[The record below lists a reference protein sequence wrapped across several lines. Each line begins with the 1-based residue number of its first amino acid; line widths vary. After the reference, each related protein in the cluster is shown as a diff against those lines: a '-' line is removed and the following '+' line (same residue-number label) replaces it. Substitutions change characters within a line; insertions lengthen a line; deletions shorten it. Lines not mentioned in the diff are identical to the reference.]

1 MTPRRRPKRLHSL
14 IFFWLVGAIILA
26 TIASGL
32 AVTLVRDH
40 DAHPASVV
48 SRNVQGRLSRIW
60 DDQAAVD
67 AYVAQLR
74 EDTGLALKVHRNPDG
89 LPARLRVRPARG
101 IVVFD
106 GSAGYIPVVQRG
118 TLVGALEVQGAE
130 HNRAAPTVLVPTI
143 ATLLVLGLVARKVAK
158 RIARPLEDVARA
170 ANDFGAGKLDA
181 RTRVGS
187 QRRVA
192 GEVLAVADAF
202 DNMAARIERT
212 VRGQQELLGAI
223 SHELRSPLAR
233 ARVALE
239 ISKDRSA
246 EPALETLGTVERELD
261 RVDGILGDL
270 LDAARAGLSDL
281 HREDIDLA
289 EFLQDRLPA
298 ELSPR
303 PVEFELGPNS
313 RPACVDAKLM
323 LRAVSNLVR
332 NAFEHGHPD
341 TSAVVV
347 HLHRN
352 DNELV
357 IIVRDSGPGFDQALL
372 PKLFEPFVR
381 KDPARTPAHGAGG
394 VGLGLSLVRRIAEA
408 HGGTAV
414 ARNRMTG
421 DRVVGAEVELRIPV

>member
-1 MTPRRRPKRLHSL
+1 
-14 IFFWLVGAIILA
+14 VGAILLA
-26 TIASGL
+26 TVASGF
-32 AVTLVRDH
+32 AVSLLRDN

-48 SRNVQGRLSRIW
+48 SRNVQGRLGRIW
-60 DDQAAVD
+60 DDPAAVD
-67 AYVAQLR
+67 AYVTQLR
-74 EDTGLALKVHRNPDG
+74 EDTGLALTVHRNPEA
-89 LPARLRVRPARG
+89 LPARLRARPARG
-101 IVVFD
+101 VVVFD
-106 GSAGYIPVVQRG
+106 GTAGYIPVVQRG
-118 TLVGALEVQGAE
+118 VLVGALEVQSGE
-130 HNRAAPTVLVPTI
+130 HRHLGPLGLVPI
-143 ATLLVLGLVARKVAK
+143 AATLLVLGLVARKVAK

-187 QRRVA
+187 QRRAA

-202 DNMAARIERT
+202 DHMAARIERT

-239 ISKDRSA
+239 ISKDQSA
-246 EPALETLGTVERELD
+246 DPALEHLGTVERELD

-289 EFLQDRLPA
+289 AFLQERLPQ

-303 PVEFELGPNS
+303 PVQFEVGATPEL
-313 RPACVDAKLM
+313 AHVDAKLM

-332 NAFEHGHPD
+332 NAFEHGHPE
-341 TSAVVV
+341 TQPVRVGIGRVGS
-347 HLHRN
+347 
-352 DNELV
+352 ELV
-357 IIVRDSGPGFDQALL
+357 ITVRDDGPGFDHDLL
-372 PKLFEPFVR
+372 PKLFDPFVR
-381 KDPARTPAHGAGG
+381 KDPARTPAHGRGG

-408 HGGTAV
+408 HGGTAL
-414 ARNRMTG
+414 ARNRVEQETII
-421 DRVVGAEVELRIPV
+421 GAEVELRIPV